1 MEKTFALNYGQL
13 WTEKT
18 IMNKVQMSLGIINK
32 TVDDIDEQIKRG
44 GNLKILFALR
54 AHLLNQREL
63 IISGEIYAKTIIR

>member
-1 MEKTFALNYGQL
+1 
-13 WTEKT
+13 
-18 IMNKVQMSLGIINK
+18 MNKVQMSLGIINK

-63 IISGEIYAKTIIR
+63 IISGEIYDN